1 MERVS
6 LDDLESSEA
15 ADGVHLA
22 LLAGT
27 ESMNVQHFEIEP
39 GATVDEHSHPHD
51 QTGYITQ
58 GELTFLTDSDER
70 SSSSNRNSSTSDDG
84 EEIVCGPGDSYAIP
98 GDQPHAAEN
107 RGDETVR
114 GVDIFSPPR
123 ENPSWQT
130 E

>member
-6 LDDLESSEA
+6 LTDREPSEA

-27 ESMNVQHFEIEP
+27 DSMNVQHFEIEP
-39 GATVDEHSHPHD
+39 GAVVEEHSHPHE
-51 QTGYITQ
+51 QTGYICA
-58 GELTFLTDSDER
+58 GELTFLT
-70 SSSSNRNSSTSDDG
+70 DG

-107 RGDETVR
+107 RGDEVVR

-123 ENPSWQT
+123 EDPSWRP

>member
-6 LDDLESSEA
+6 LSDLEPSEA

-22 LLAGT
+22 LMAGT

-39 GATVDEHSHPHD
+39 GATVAEHSHPHE
-51 QTGYITQ
+51 QTGFVYE
-58 GELTFLTDSDER
+58 GELTFVVDGDE
-70 SSSSNRNSSTSDDG
+70 T
-84 EEIVCGPGDSYAIP
+84 VCGPGDAYAIP
-98 GDQPHAAEN
+98 GDRPHAAEN
-107 RGDETVR
+107 RGDDPVR

-123 ENPSWQT
+123 ENPSWRD

>member
-6 LDDLESSEA
+6 LADRDPSEA
-15 ADGVHLA
+15 ADGVRLA

-39 GATVDEHSHPHD
+39 GAVVDEHSHPHE
-51 QTGYITQ
+51 QTGFIVE
-58 GELTFLTDSDER
+58 GELVFLVG
-70 SSSSNRNSSTSDDG
+70 G

-123 ENPSWQT
+123 ENPNWRS

>member
-6 LDDLESSEA
+6 LDDLEPAEA
-15 ADGVHLA
+15 AEGVHLA
-22 LLAGT
+22 LMAGT

-58 GELTFLTDSDER
+58 GELAFLTEGD
-70 SSSSNRNSSTSDDG
+70 
-84 EEIVCGPGDSYAIP
+84 EIVCGPGDSYAIP
-98 GDQPHAAEN
+98 GDQTHAAEN
-107 RGDETVR
+107 RGDEPVR

>member
-6 LDDLESSEA
+6 LTDREPAEA

-27 ESMNVQHFEIEP
+27 DSMNVQHFEIEP
-39 GATVDEHSHPHD
+39 GAVVEEHSHPHE
-51 QTGYITQ
+51 QTGYICS
-58 GELTFLTDSDER
+58 GELTFLVGG
-70 SSSSNRNSSTSDDG
+70 DDRDG
-84 EEIVCGPGDSYAIP
+84 RTEIVCGPGDSYAIP

-107 RGDETVR
+107 RSDEVVR

-123 ENPSWQT
+123 KDPSWRG

>member
-1 MERVS
+1 MERVP
-6 LDDLESSEA
+6 LSETDSTEA
-15 ADGVHLA
+15 VDGVHLA
-22 LLAGT
+22 VLAGT

-39 GATVDEHSHPHD
+39 GAVVEEHSHPNE
-51 QTGYITQ
+51 QTGIVYE
-58 GELTFLTDSDER
+58 GELTFLTGS
-70 SSSSNRNSSTSDDG
+70 

-98 GDQPHAAEN
+98 DDEPHAAEN

-123 ENPSWQT
+123 ENPSWQ

>member
-6 LDDLESSEA
+6 IDDCEPSEA

-27 ESMNVQHFEIEP
+27 DSMNVQHFEIEP

-51 QTGYITQ
+51 QTGYIAQ
-58 GELTFLTDSDER
+58 GELTFLVE
-70 SSSSNRNSSTSDDG
+70 G
-84 EEIVCGPGDSYAIP
+84 EETVCGPGDSYAIP

-123 ENPSWQT
+123 ENPSWQ
-130 E
+130 ED

>member
-6 LDDLESSEA
+6 LTDSESSEA

-39 GATVDEHSHPHD
+39 GAVVEEHSHPHE
-51 QTGYITQ
+51 QTGFICE
-58 GELTFLTDSDER
+58 GELTFLV
-70 SSSSNRNSSTSDDG
+70 DG
-84 EEIVCGPGDSYAIP
+84 EVVVCGPGDSYAIP
-98 GDQPHAAEN
+98 GEQPHAAEN
-107 RGDETVR
+107 NGDETVR
-114 GVDIFSPPR
+114 GVDVFSPPR
-123 ENPSWQT
+123 ENPSWQ

>member
-6 LDDLESSEA
+6 LADLESSEV
-15 ADGVHLA
+15 ADGVQLA

-27 ESMNVQHFEIEP
+27 DSMNVQHFEIEP
-39 GATVDEHSHPHD
+39 GAALDEHSHPHE
-51 QTGYITQ
+51 QTGYIVE
-58 GELTFLTDSDER
+58 GELTFTV
-70 SSSSNRNSSTSDDG
+70 DG
-84 EEIVCGPGDSYAIP
+84 DEIVCGPGDSYGIP
-98 GDQPHAAEN
+98 GKQAHAAEN

-123 ENPSWQT
+123 ENPSWDD

>member
-6 LDDLESSEA
+6 LEELEPSEA

-22 LLAGT
+22 LMAG
-27 ESMNVQHFEIEP
+27 SDAMNVQHFEIEP
-39 GATVDEHSHPHD
+39 GAAVEEHSHPNE
-51 QTGYITQ
+51 QTGFIYE
-58 GELTFLTDSDER
+58 GELVFTV
-70 SSSSNRNSSTSDDG
+70 DG

-98 GDQPHAAEN
+98 GDQPHGAEN

-123 ENPSWQT
+123 ENPSWQDD
-130 E
+130 

>member
-6 LDDLESSEA
+6 LSDSETSEA

-22 LLAGT
+22 IMAGA
-27 ESMNVQHFEIEP
+27 EEMNVQHFEIEP
-39 GATVDEHSHPHD
+39 GAAVEEHSHPHE
-51 QTGYITQ
+51 QTGFIYE
-58 GELTFLTDSDER
+58 GELTFHSDGDE
-70 SSSSNRNSSTSDDG
+70 T
-84 EEIVCGPGDSYAIP
+84 VCGPGDSYAIP

-123 ENPSWQT
+123 ENPTWQ

>member
-6 LDDLESSEA
+6 LSDLEPSEA

-27 ESMNVQHFEIEP
+27 DSMNVQHFEIEP
-39 GATVDEHSHPHD
+39 GAVVDEHSHPHE
-51 QTGYITQ
+51 QTGFIVE
-58 GELTFLTDSDER
+58 GELVFITDGDER
-70 SSSSNRNSSTSDDG
+70 SSSGNQESESPDGG

-114 GVDIFSPPR
+114 GIDIFSPPR
-123 ENPSWQT
+123 ENPSWQS

>member
-6 LDDLESSEA
+6 LTDREPAEA

-27 ESMNVQHFEIEP
+27 DSMNVQHFAIEP
-39 GATVDEHSHPHD
+39 GAVVEEHSHPHE
-51 QTGYITQ
+51 QTGYICA
-58 GELTFLTDSDER
+58 GELTFLVDG
-70 SSSSNRNSSTSDDG
+70 DDRDASG
-84 EEIVCGPGDSYAIP
+84 DRQSAGPAGRKEIVCGPGDSYAIP
-98 GDQPHAAEN
+98 GGQPHAAEN
-107 RGDETVR
+107 RGDEVVR

-123 ENPSWQT
+123 ENPNWRG

>member
-1 MERVS
+1 MEKTGLTDV
-6 LDDLESSEA
+6 ETKEA
-15 ADGVHLA
+15 AEGVHLA

-39 GATVDEHSHPHD
+39 GAVVEEHSHPHE
-51 QTGYITQ
+51 QTGFVYE
-58 GELTFLTDSDER
+58 GEVTFVLED
-70 SSSSNRNSSTSDDG
+70 
-84 EEIVCGPGDSYAIP
+84 EEIVCGPGDSYGIP
-98 GDQPHAAEN
+98 GHQPHAAEN

-123 ENPSWQT
+123 ENPSWQ